1 LGRMF
6 AVGQDGQDAL
16 EMASLPLAL
25 LYGPQ
30 LEFKA
35 ALKGHLHMY
44 SRGFTFD
51 VLMPE
56 IVWPVKRV
64 ALKIHRPSYPFHL
77 SRAEIHSHPSTP
89 LVVRAIRVL
98 CAEDT
103 EKTLHLEKKPF
114 GKLSLSLKSE
124 PRSILKIKMKCSRLK
139 SEPRSIFKIKMK
151 YSRFT
156 RLL

>member
-1 LGRMF
+1 MQKIHPLTIKFSNCLACTSCCVFVCRAAKIYNFWRSCLGRMF

-44 SRGFTFD
+44 SLGGFTFD

-89 LVVRAIRVL
+89 LVVRGHSCPL
-98 CAEDT
+98 CWRHGKNPT
-103 EKTLHLEKKPF
+103 PGKKTF
-114 GKLSLSLKSE
+114 W
-124 PRSILKIKMKCSRLK
+124 
-139 SEPRSIFKIKMK
+139 
-151 YSRFT
+151 
-156 RLL
+156 